1 MVESFM
7 NDLPMSSED
16 PGGVRILQ
24 GCVAKITVGLGLF
37 FFFFFFLILF

>member
-24 GCVAKITVGLGLF
+24 GCVAKYKFWNWAF
-37 FFFFFFLILF
+37 FFFFFF